1 MSCISYEKGWMLL
14 SLKCMVWFYINSSSA
29 SPVSG
34 ARLCSLEVLCIRG
47 WKGTTIYVI
56 CLVAALCC
64 RRVTLSGSCWQPLP
78 HTGALLA
85 LAQPQRVSQQQ
96 SSSETAQHPPAGCCQ
111 QREGIWDNPRPTH
124 LVGIICEWA
133 RAALSSCSASGNAA
147 SISPWR
153 KQKHLADKSHQAEQ
167 QSSWESP
174 AAGSLSFTWS
184 SLHSCELLRPCFIS

>member
-1 MSCISYEKGWMLL
+1 MSCITYEKGWMLL

-64 RRVTLSGSCWQPLP
+64 RRVTLSGSCCLTRELCW
-78 HTGALLA
+78 A
-85 LAQPQRVSQQQ
+85 LAQPQWVSQQQ
-96 SSSETAQHPPAGCCQ
+96 SSSETAQHPPARCQ
-111 QREGIWDNPRPTH
+111 HRERIWDNPRPSH
-124 LVGIICEWA
+124 LVGIIRERA
-133 RAALSSCSASGNAA
+133 RAALSSCTAA
-147 SISPWR
+147 SISPWQ
-153 KQKHLADKSHQAEQ
+153 KQKHLADKRHQAEQ

-174 AAGSLSFTWS
+174 AAASLSFSWS